1 MAADTFNA
9 KANLFNAK
17 VEMFSAKL
25 KTVDEMVSETIDAK
39 TPKVDTPESSN
50 ALNPRNTQS
59 EQ

>member
-1 MAADTFNA
+1 MATNTFNA
-9 KANLFNAK
+9 KANMFHAK

-39 TPKVDTPESSN
+39 VPKVDTPESPN
-50 ALNPRNTQS
+50 ALNPHNTQS